1 MVSVSNHEGVARKMA
16 QNIYD
21 DPDFLAGYSEFPRS
35 KIGLSATGEWPVF
48 RALLPPASGL
58 RVVDLG
64 CGFGQLS
71 RWLDAQGAKSVTGI
85 DLSEKMLARAR
96 AESSSAIE
104 FRRADLD
111 TLDLAPASA
120 DLIVSSMAFHYVED
134 FGRLARMLFDALV
147 PGGNLVFSVEHPI
160 YAARAEP
167 EWVTAAD
174 GRQAFAI
181 ADYAIEGKRVTNW
194 ITPGVVKYHRSMAT
208 MLNILTRAGFA
219 YVVTDEW
226 KPSEDQLHDHPEWR
240 ETEFTRPM
248 FLLVAM
254 RKPARLDH

>member
-1 MVSVSNHEGVARKMA
+1 MA

-21 DPDFLAGYSEFPRS
+21 NPAFLAGYSEFPRS
-35 KIGLSATGEWPVF
+35 RDGLGATSEWPAL
-48 RALLPPASGL
+48 RALLPAIAGK

-71 RWLDAQGAKSVTGI
+71 RWLAAEGAVSVLGI
-85 DLSEKMLARAR
+85 DLSEKMLARAA
-96 AESSSAIE
+96 AETKSAAVTY
-104 FRRADLD
+104 RRADLEM
-111 TLDLAPASA
+111 LELEPESA

-134 FGRLARMLFDALV
+134 FARLARTLHAALAAGGRLA
-147 PGGNLVFSVEHPI
+147 FSIEHPI

-181 ADYAIEGKRVTNW
+181 ADYGVEGRKVTKW
-194 ITPGVVKYHRSMAT
+194 IVDGVVKYHRTIGT
-208 MLNILTRAGFA
+208 MLNTLRDAGFA
-219 YVVTDEW
+219 YGAVDEW
-226 KPSEDQLHDHPEWR
+226 TPSEDQLAAHPEWR

-248 FLLVAM
+248 FLLMAVD
-254 RKPARLDH
+254 KPAARGH